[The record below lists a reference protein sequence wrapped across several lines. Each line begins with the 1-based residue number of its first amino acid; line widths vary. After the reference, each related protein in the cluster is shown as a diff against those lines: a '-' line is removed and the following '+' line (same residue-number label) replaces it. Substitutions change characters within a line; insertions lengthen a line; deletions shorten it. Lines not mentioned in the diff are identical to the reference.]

1 MLTKVIVTS
10 LIIYND
16 NVLLNKTFKI
26 NIFHWQDTAGSVKL
40 WEITKGIVVADY
52 GKVTLVLFLVVF
64 DNNIFV
70 DMVGV
75 PDWHKGRGSSSD

>member
-1 MLTKVIVTS
+1 M
-10 LIIYND
+10 
-16 NVLLNKTFKI
+16 
-26 NIFHWQDTAGSVKL
+26 KL
-40 WEITKGIVVADY
+40 WEITKGIVVSDY

-75 PDWHKGRGSSSD
+75 PDWHKGQGSLINTGNICLYIKFL

>member
-1 MLTKVIVTS
+1 M
-10 LIIYND
+10 
-16 NVLLNKTFKI
+16 
-26 NIFHWQDTAGSVKL
+26 KL

-64 DNNIFV
+64 DNDIFV

-75 PDWHKGRGSSSD
+75 PDWHKGQGSSSD